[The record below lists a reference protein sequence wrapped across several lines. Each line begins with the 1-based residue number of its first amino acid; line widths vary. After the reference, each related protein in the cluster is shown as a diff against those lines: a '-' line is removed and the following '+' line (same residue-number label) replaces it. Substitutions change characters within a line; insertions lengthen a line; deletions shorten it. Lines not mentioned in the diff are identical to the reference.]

1 MHMFTWKGS
10 RQNVLKLLC
19 ERKFMDQQNY
29 ELDQTGAEET
39 PKKKKGSTV
48 KGIVI
53 GVIGTLL
60 ISWTG
65 INVACLATNSQI
77 LITNKES
84 ADDGEGRS
92 ARRRYGQQDQ

>member
-1 MHMFTWKGS
+1 
-10 RQNVLKLLC
+10 
-19 ERKFMDQQNY
+19 MDQQNY

-65 INVACLATNSQI
+65 GMSG
-77 LITNKES
+77 NKFTDPDHEQ
-84 ADDGEGRS
+84 GKCR
-92 ARRRYGQQDQ
+92 